1 MFGVPLL
8 LKCVREFTTRESGVP
23 FTVMEDTTWFKKA
36 FDIAPGGYELTVLE
50 KVDGAL
56 FTGIC
61 VKVRDER
68 IRDCFENVPL
78 RECPE
83 PIDHECSC
91 GCGC

>member
-1 MFGVPLL
+1 MFGAQLL

-23 FTVMEDTTWFKKA
+23 FTIMEGTVWFKKS

-61 VKVRDER
+61 AKVRDER
-68 IRDCFENVPL
+68 VMECFESVPL
-78 RECPE
+78 MECPE
-83 PIDHECSC
+83 PIRACQC
-91 GCGC
+91 GD